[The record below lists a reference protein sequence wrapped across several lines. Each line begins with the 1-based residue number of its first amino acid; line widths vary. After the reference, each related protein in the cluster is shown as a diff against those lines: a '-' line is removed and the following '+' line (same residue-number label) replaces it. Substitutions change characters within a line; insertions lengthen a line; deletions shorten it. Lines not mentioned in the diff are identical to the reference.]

1 MIFAKLLVSTYSY
14 PHLLN
19 PNRSL
24 ENDKELFLMT
34 DLGLLAFRIHVWT
47 GSDCTFIKVFVRIS
61 PPCNKGKNMSL
72 RLII

>member
-19 PNRSL
+19 PNRPL

-34 DLGLLAFRIHVWT
+34 YLG
-47 GSDCTFIKVFVRIS
+47 
-61 PPCNKGKNMSL
+61 
-72 RLII
+72 